1 MPSIVSSLFFVGLPL
16 LMSRLTVRA
25 ELVDYTP
32 CGSNTF
38 GLVESVDITPCERG
52 GVDEPCRFR
61 FGFDYAITGAWCQEG
76 AMRTS
81 FV

>member
-1 MPSIVSSLFFVGLPL
+1 MPSIISSFFIVGLPL

-61 FGFDYAITGAWCQEG
+61 FGFDYTITGAWCLEELV
-76 AMRTS
+76 RRS
-81 FV
+81 LV